1 MPTLI
6 NTERTGS
13 GETQYFDDGTSKF
26 IQRPVGFF
34 GDETPETPATIDRT
48 TVTRDVPDVLS
59 PTDFAAS
66 EEARA
71 ETIRLEQTEE
81 ARARVAGIEQRFEG
95 IVSQEETAGE
105 GRLGSTRARG
115 ARGGLLGSSFGA
127 SQKAGTE
134 EFNLQQQQ
142 FIQQQ
147 QEQEILA
154 VYDLFDERASK
165 RIEEERALS
174 FATREEKIANRDAM
188 IADSRTDFSMLGQS
202 GQFPTLDLLSEED
215 IAEWSAQTGYSKE
228 MLKLINSENQPAETK
243 IDWQEEIIGNTYLRT
258 GYNPVTGKME
268 VIKIDLPADSDG
280 LQIIDG
286 VPYNKVLNE
295 DGTITLRKAEG
306 FEEEQPSELE
316 IEKETVEI
324 EKIRASIAK
333 TYDDI
338 ASSTTGIDREIK
350 QAQLDKLN
358 QDLSKKS
365 ADEDKAKIAV
375 GQANGVLQDKISLI
389 NGLLAENSGLNT
401 VVGTFAL
408 GRIPT
413 FSALTG
419 KSQEFVGGVKQ
430 LISKETIDTLVS
442 LKARGGTL
450 GALSDQERV
459 LLQNA
464 ATKIG
469 SWEKKDKNGYG
480 TGRFNV
486 SESVFRKE
494 LESIKALAEKAI
506 KKVGEPISETTGDTD
521 FDSVWD

>member
-316 IEKETVEI
+316 MYE
-324 EKIRASIAK
+324 AK
-333 TYDDI
+333 KQIDAKYRV
-338 ASSTTGIDREIK
+338 SSENISNVANIS
-350 QAQLDKLN
+350 N
-358 QDLSKKS
+358 
-365 ADEDKAKIAV
+365 ADKIAIKNALLEQV
-375 GQANGVLQDKISLI
+375 GGDGYVSPNDYASAKEDWVSRGGTQASFDKEFDDRRNPANDGYNVAGKELDPPVYSKEWF
-389 NGLLAENSGLNT
+389 NKVADVGYNSGLTTDDIYNRMIE
-401 VVGTFAL
+401 GYSEEEIFNKAKEA
-408 GRIPT
+408 GYA
-413 FSALTG
+413 SAWSG
-419 KSQEFVGGVKQ
+419 K
-430 LISKETIDTLVS
+430 
-442 LKARGGTL
+442 
-450 GALSDQERV
+450 
-459 LLQNA
+459 
-464 ATKIG
+464 
-469 SWEKKDKNGYG
+469 EKDIKRYI
-480 TGRFNV
+480 
-486 SESVFRKE
+486 ESFRN
-494 LESIKALAEKAI
+494 
-506 KKVGEPISETTGDTD
+506 
-521 FDSVWD
+521 

>member
-66 EEARA
+66 EKTKA
-71 ETIRLEQTEE
+71 ETIRQEQADV
-81 ARARVAGIEQRFEG
+81 ARKRVAGIEQRFEG

-316 IEKETVEI
+316 MYE
-324 EKIRASIAK
+324 AK
-333 TYDDI
+333 KQIDAKYRV
-338 ASSTTGIDREIK
+338 SSENISNVANIS
-350 QAQLDKLN
+350 N
-358 QDLSKKS
+358 
-365 ADEDKAKIAV
+365 ADKIAIKNALLEQV
-375 GQANGVLQDKISLI
+375 GGDGYVSPNDYASAKEDWVSRGGTQASFDKEFDDRRNPANDGYNVAGKELDPPVYSKEWF
-389 NGLLAENSGLNT
+389 NKVADVGYNSGLTTDDIYNRMIEKYSEEEIFNKAKEA
-401 VVGTFAL
+401 GYA
-408 GRIPT
+408 
-413 FSALTG
+413 SAWSG
-419 KSQEFVGGVKQ
+419 K
-430 LISKETIDTLVS
+430 
-442 LKARGGTL
+442 
-450 GALSDQERV
+450 
-459 LLQNA
+459 
-464 ATKIG
+464 
-469 SWEKKDKNGYG
+469 EKDIKRYI
-480 TGRFNV
+480 
-486 SESVFRKE
+486 ESFRN
-494 LESIKALAEKAI
+494 
-506 KKVGEPISETTGDTD
+506 
-521 FDSVWD
+521 